1 MQFSHVV
8 AILEQS
14 TVEFPIFIILKQKF
28 GNHKV
33 VCLAHFKKLGLEENG
48 IRHIYSTETISL
60 LTTSFVDTTSIAIC
74 AYLHTLL

>member
-28 GNHKV
+28 GDNHKV
-33 VCLAHFKKLGLEENG
+33 VCLAHFKILGLEENG
-48 IRHIYSTETISL
+48 IRHIYSTKTISL
-60 LTTSFVDTTSIAIC
+60 LTTSFVDIMDLRFDS
-74 AYLHTLL
+74 